1 MRPMLQDIE
10 QGYMKGDGI
19 VRNEERVLKGK
30 MREEG
35 KACSELRWRL
45 GMATPSEKLALD
57 AI

>member
-1 MRPMLQDIE
+1 MLQDIE